1 MSGVGERW
9 VRVGAFSNR
18 VEAETA
24 RSALASRGIESRL
37 VGDDG
42 GGTGFPLSLEHQGM
56 EVHVAPSDLGP
67 ARQLLDLDEERSAAN
82 PMSWKV
88 IALVGAAIVAV
99 AVAVALNTV
108 G

>member
-1 MSGVGERW
+1 VSGVKERW
-9 VRVGAFSNR
+9 VRVGSFGSR
-18 VEAETA
+18 VLAETA

-42 GGTGFPLSLEHQGM
+42 GGEGFPLSLEHQGM

-67 ARQLLDLDEERSAAN
+67 ARQLLDLDEAPSDAN
-82 PMSWKV
+82 PMSWTV
-88 IALVGAAIVAV
+88 IALIAAVIVAI
-99 AVAVALNTV
+99 AVVVALSTV